1 MQQRL
6 EINRREESI
15 ALSVETSCAF
25 PKTDFNYR
33 AAKLDNIKSRCVACR
48 EPSFRAISRD
58 YFANEEPQHFARE
71 AVLFFMMMMTV
82 AWPLLDAST
91 AVLDLLQI

>member
-6 EINRREESI
+6 EISLRAQLI
-15 ALSVETSCAF
+15 ALSVPMSCLF
-25 PKTDFNYR
+25 PKPDFYYHATR
-33 AAKLDNIKSRCVACR
+33 LDNIKSRCVAGR

-82 AWPLLDAST
+82 AWPLLNAST
-91 AVLDLLQI
+91 AVLNLLQI